1 MATYK
6 LNSYGVVEYP
16 PNDAEDNPFIN
27 STEVAEHFQ
36 VKEFTCTKPGDTTWI
51 HPQLAYAL
59 EKLRTEFFRRAI
71 TIYSGHRTVA
81 YNDNLAKDG
90 NGTAWNSEHIYGTAA
105 DIHPSRREGWTDESQ
120 QWVED
125 AIAIYRNR
133 SAYGLRGVGLYD
145 YAGSDADDS
154 YIHVDVGP
162 GSSAPSLKEGMKR
175 EERPSFWYQWIRN
188 PVQGQAYAIYLYESD
203 KISKLLNNLQASG
216 GDPRHYISGLTG
228 GKTRVVVHGE
238 EESSGGDSSYS
249 DTFTEYRGRTKL
261 LQLYLRFR
269 GMYSGSVDGI
279 YGSGTAA
286 GVREFQEENDLDND
300 GVIVWDGGNTFP
312 MMFPT
317 LRRGQRDSDSSAL
330 TRNRN
335 IAFLQTI
342 LAEELGYSY
351 VGEADGIFGSNTEKA
366 VEDIQGSGAD
376 GIVGPLTWDQ
386 IATLLE

>member
-1 MATYK
+1 M
-6 LNSYGVVEYP
+6 
-16 PNDAEDNPFIN
+16 
-27 STEVAEHFQ
+27 
-36 VKEFTCTKPGDTTWI
+36 
-51 HPQLAYAL
+51 
-59 EKLRTEFFRRAI
+59 
-71 TIYSGHRTVA
+71 
-81 YNDNLAKDG
+81 
-90 NGTAWNSEHIYGTAA
+90 
-105 DIHPSRREGWTDESQ
+105 
-120 QWVED
+120 ED

-145 YAGSDADDS
+145 YAGSDAGDS

-216 GDPRHYISGLTG
+216 GDPRDYISGLTG

-317 LRRGQRDSDSSAL
+317 LRRGQRDSDSPAL

-342 LAEELGYSY
+342 LAEGARVFLRRRGGRNLGQQHR
-351 VGEADGIFGSNTEKA
+351 E
-366 VEDIQGSGAD
+366 GSGGHPGLWRGRHRRPAHLGPD
-376 GIVGPLTWDQ
+376 RNASGVIPRMQGNGPPRLNSTPFVRQYGILNNKWGV
-386 IATLLE
+386 LLCRKEYQTNAIHQNSRSRL

>member
-1 MATYK
+1 M
-6 LNSYGVVEYP
+6 
-16 PNDAEDNPFIN
+16 
-27 STEVAEHFQ
+27 
-36 VKEFTCTKPGDTTWI
+36 
-51 HPQLAYAL
+51 
-59 EKLRTEFFRRAI
+59 
-71 TIYSGHRTVA
+71 
-81 YNDNLAKDG
+81 
-90 NGTAWNSEHIYGTAA
+90 
-105 DIHPSRREGWTDESQ
+105 
-120 QWVED
+120 
-125 AIAIYRNR
+125 
-133 SAYGLRGVGLYD
+133 
-145 YAGSDADDS
+145 
-154 YIHVDVGP
+154 
-162 GSSAPSLKEGMKR
+162 
-175 EERPSFWYQWIRN
+175 
-188 PVQGQAYAIYLYESD
+188 
-203 KISKLLNNLQASG
+203 
-216 GDPRHYISGLTG
+216 
-228 GKTRVVVHGE
+228 HGE

-317 LRRGQRDSDSSAL
+317 LRRGQRDSDSPAL

>member
-16 PNDAEDNPFIN
+16 TNAAEDNPFIN
-27 STEVAEHFQ
+27 STEVAEHFP

-59 EKLRTEFFRRAI
+59 EKAG
-71 TIYSGHRTVA
+71 SGWR
-81 YNDNLAKDG
+81 
-90 NGTAWNSEHIYGTAA
+90 S
-105 DIHPSRREGWTDESQ
+105 
-120 QWVED
+120 

-216 GDPRHYISGLTG
+216 GDPRDYISGLTG

-300 GVIVWDGGNTFP
+300 GVIVLG
-312 MMFPT
+312 
-317 LRRGQRDSDSSAL
+317 RRKHLPDDVPDAAPRPAGFGLPGADAQSKHCLPADD
-330 TRNRN
+330 
-335 IAFLQTI
+335 
-342 LAEELGYSY
+342 LAEGLGYSY
-351 VGEADGIFGSNTEKA
+351 VGEADGILGSNTEKA

>member
-16 PNDAEDNPFIN
+16 LNDAEDNPFIN

-81 YNDNLAKDG
+81 YNDNLAGKG

-105 DIHPSRREGWTDESQ
+105 DIHPSRREGWTEESR

-125 AIAIYRNR
+125 
-133 SAYGLRGVGLYD
+133 
-145 YAGSDADDS
+145 
-154 YIHVDVGP
+154 
-162 GSSAPSLKEGMKR
+162 
-175 EERPSFWYQWIRN
+175 
-188 PVQGQAYAIYLYESD
+188 AIYLYESD
-203 KISKLLNNLQASG
+203 KIRKLLNNLQASG
-216 GDPRHYISGLTG
+216 GDPRDYISGLTG

-317 LRRGQRDSDSSAL
+317 LRRGQRDSDSPAL
-330 TRNRN
+330 TRNQN

-366 VEDIQGSGAD
+366 VEDIQGSGAY

>member
-16 PNDAEDNPFIN
+16 ANAAEDNPFIN

-51 HPQLAYAL
+51 HLQLAYAL

-81 YNDNLAKDG
+81 YNDNLAGKG

-105 DIHPSRREGWTDESQ
+105 DIHPSRREGWTEESR

-175 EERPSFWYQWIRN
+175 EERSSFWYQWIRN
-188 PVQGQAYAIYLYESD
+188 PVQ
-203 KISKLLNNLQASG
+203 
-216 GDPRHYISGLTG
+216 R
-228 GKTRVVVHGE
+228 
-238 EESSGGDSSYS
+238 
-249 DTFTEYRGRTKL
+249 
-261 LQLYLRFR
+261 
-269 GMYSGSVDGI
+269 
-279 YGSGTAA
+279 
-286 GVREFQEENDLDND
+286 
-300 GVIVWDGGNTFP
+300 
-312 MMFPT
+312 
-317 LRRGQRDSDSSAL
+317 
-330 TRNRN
+330 
-335 IAFLQTI
+335 
-342 LAEELGYSY
+342 
-351 VGEADGIFGSNTEKA
+351 
-366 VEDIQGSGAD
+366 
-376 GIVGPLTWDQ
+376 
-386 IATLLE
+386 

>member
-1 MATYK
+1 M
-6 LNSYGVVEYP
+6 
-16 PNDAEDNPFIN
+16 D
-27 STEVAEHFQ
+27 
-36 VKEFTCTKPGDTTWI
+36 
-51 HPQLAYAL
+51 PQP
-59 EKLRTEFFRRAI
+59 RA
-71 TIYSGHRTVA
+71 
-81 YNDNLAKDG
+81 
-90 NGTAWNSEHIYGTAA
+90 GT
-105 DIHPSRREGWTDESQ
+105 
-120 QWVED
+120 
-125 AIAIYRNR
+125 
-133 SAYGLRGVGLYD
+133 GLRDL
-145 YAGSDADDS
+145 
-154 YIHVDVGP
+154 
-162 GSSAPSLKEGMKR
+162 
-175 EERPSFWYQWIRN
+175 
-188 PVQGQAYAIYLYESD
+188 PVESD

-216 GDPRHYISGLTG
+216 GDPRDYISGLTG

-300 GVIVWDGGNTFP
+300 GVIVRDGGNTFP

-317 LRRGQRDSDSSAL
+317 LRRG
-330 TRNRN
+330 RNRN

-366 VEDIQGSGAD
+366 VEDIQGAGAD